1 MGAER
6 HPNGFFFI
14 FMKIQFTDYILMKE
28 VKLTMTKREQLIEYL
43 ESKSKT
49 TNPKVVALKR
59 DLEVAKSKTMIL

>member
-1 MGAER
+1 
-6 HPNGFFFI
+6 
-14 FMKIQFTDYILMKE
+14 MKIQFTDYILMKE